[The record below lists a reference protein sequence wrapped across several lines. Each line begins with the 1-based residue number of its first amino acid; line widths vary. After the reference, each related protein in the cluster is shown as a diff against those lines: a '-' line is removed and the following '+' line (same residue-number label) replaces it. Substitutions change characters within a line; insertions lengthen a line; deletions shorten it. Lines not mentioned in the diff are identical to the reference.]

1 MDNENLNEPQVISLR
16 PAAVFAFFKVFP
28 LLICTLGFLF
38 LAWWVYPVLIWL
50 SLLTLILAVYR
61 FTYIRKVSYLI
72 TPEFVRISQGI
83 FFKRTDQVE
92 LFRVKDYIITQSFW
106 LQVFRFDERGVA
118 QHRSG
123 KSHRL
128 AARGIPHSD
137 LVDTI
142 REHVQEGR
150 QHNRIFEIN

>member
-1 MDNENLNEPQVISLR
+1 MDNENLNAPQVISLR

-28 LLICTLGFLF
+28 LLICTLCFLF

-72 TPEFVRISQGI
+72 TPELVRISQGI

-106 LQVFRFDERGVA
+106 LQVFRLMNLEL
-118 QHRSG
+118 RSTDPVNPIIW
-123 KSHRL
+123 L
-128 AARGIPHSD
+128 CGIPHSD
-137 LVDTI
+137 LVDII

>member
-1 MDNENLNEPQVISLR
+1 MDNENLNAPQVISLR

-28 LLICTLGFLF
+28 LIICTLGFLF
-38 LAWWVYPVLIWL
+38 LAWWIYPVLIWV
-50 SLLTLILAVYR
+50 SQLTLMIAVYR
-61 FTYIRKVSYLI
+61 FSYIRKVSYLV

-106 LQVFRFDERGVA
+106 LQVFSLMNVEL
-118 QHRSG
+118 RSTDPVNPIIW
-123 KSHRL
+123 L
-128 AARGIPHSD
+128 RGIPHSN

-150 QHNRIFEIN
+150 QYNRIYEIN

>member
-1 MDNENLNEPQVISLR
+1 MDNENLNAPQVISLR
-16 PAAVFAFFKVFP
+16 PAAVFAFVKVFP
-28 LLICTLGFLF
+28 LIICTLGFLF
-38 LAWWVYPVLIWL
+38 LAWWIYPVLIWL

-61 FTYIRKVSYLI
+61 FTFIRKVSYLI

-92 LFRVKDYIITQSFW
+92 LFRVKDYIVTQSFL
-106 LQVFRFDERGVA
+106 LQVFRLMNLEL
-118 QHRSG
+118 RSTDPVNPI
-123 KSHRL
+123 L
-128 AARGIPHSD
+128 WLCGIPHSD

>member
-1 MDNENLNEPQVISLR
+1 MDNENLNAPQVISLR

-28 LLICTLGFLF
+28 LIICTLGFLF
-38 LAWWVYPVLIWL
+38 LAWWIYPVLIWV
-50 SLLTLILAVYR
+50 SQLTLMIAVYR
-61 FTYIRKVSYLI
+61 FSYIRKVSYLV

-106 LQVFRFDERGVA
+106 LQVFSLMNVEL
-118 QHRSG
+118 RSTDPVNPI
-123 KSHRL
+123 L
-128 AARGIPHSD
+128 WLCGIPHSD

>member
-28 LLICTLGFLF
+28 LIICTLGLLF
-38 LAWWVYPVLIWL
+38 LAWWIYPVLIWL
-50 SLLTLILAVYR
+50 SLLTLLMAVYR
-61 FTYIRKVSYLI
+61 FIYIRKVSYLI

-83 FFKRTDQVE
+83 FIKRTDQVE
-92 LFRVKDYIITQSFW
+92 LFRVKDYIITQSFL
-106 LQVFRFDERGVA
+106 LQVFGLMDLEL
-118 QHRSG
+118 RSTDPVNPIIW
-123 KSHRL
+123 L
-128 AARGIPHSD
+128 RGIPHSN

-150 QHNRIFEIN
+150 QHNRIYEIN

>member
-1 MDNENLNEPQVISLR
+1 MDNENLNAPQVISLR

-28 LLICTLGFLF
+28 LIICMLGFLF
-38 LAWWVYPVLIWL
+38 LAWWIYPVLIWL

-92 LFRVKDYIITQSFW
+92 LFRVKDYIVTQSFLLQIFGLMNLELRSIDPVNPIIW
-106 LQVFRFDERGVA
+106 LC
-118 QHRSG
+118 
-123 KSHRL
+123 
-128 AARGIPHSD
+128 GIPHSD

-150 QHNRIFEIN
+150 QHNRIYEIN

>member
-1 MDNENLNEPQVISLR
+1 MDNENMKEPQVISLR

-28 LLICTLGFLF
+28 LIICTLGFLF
-38 LAWWVYPVLIWL
+38 LAWWIYPVLIWL
-50 SLLTLILAVYR
+50 SLLMLIMAVYR

-92 LFRVKDYIITQSFW
+92 LFRVKDYIITQSFL
-106 LQVFRFDERGVA
+106 LQVFRLMNLEL
-118 QHRSG
+118 RSTDPVNPIVW
-123 KSHRL
+123 L
-128 AARGIPHSD
+128 LGIPHSD

>member
-28 LLICTLGFLF
+28 LIICTLGFLF
-38 LAWWVYPVLIWL
+38 LAWCIYPVLIWL
-50 SLLTLILAVYR
+50 SLLTLIIAFYR
-61 FTYIRKVSYLI
+61 FSYIRKVSYLI
-72 TPEFVRISQGI
+72 TPEFVRVSQGI

-92 LFRVKDYIITQSFW
+92 LFRVKDYIVTQSFLLQILGLMNLELRSTDPVNPIIW
-106 LQVFRFDERGVA
+106 LC
-118 QHRSG
+118 
-123 KSHRL
+123 
-128 AARGIPHSD
+128 GIPHSD